1 MLSIRDFRDRGKL
14 QSKRA
19 GVGTVA
25 RGSNYQQMVFGRN
38 SDRGS
43 CGITNRLN
51 WHLLRKH
58 FTGVVVVVV
67 VIVVVVEV
75 FHWKGYGGKDDDKVT
90 EVRFTPGMK

>member
-1 MLSIRDFRDRGKL
+1 MIEVNCSPREQGWAQLRG
-14 QSKRA
+14 
-19 GVGTVA
+19 G
-25 RGSNYQQMVFGRN
+25 QMVFGRN

-67 VIVVVVEV
+67 VVVEG